1 MIDKTANLRDESAET
16 RHLLNH
22 TAESD
27 PRERDIQSE
36 FHDLEKQDDAQA
48 GGSRFLIWTG
58 INIASTVAIVFLN
71 KSIFSN
77 PSFGNCQVT
86 FAAYHFLITAGTL
99 WAASRSSCGLFVPK
113 EASLPQ
119 MLPLS
124 AAMCIQ
130 VVLQNL
136 GLAHSSV
143 MFHQLS
149 RLLLTPVVAGLNY
162 ILYGSKIPRSAFLP
176 LALLCTGV
184 GVVSYY
190 DSLPKD
196 DGKATTSFWGVLFAF
211 AGVGASSIYVVWIG
225 HYHRKL
231 EMSSMQL
238 LLNQAPVSAGL
249 LLFAIPWMESPPSV
263 YSVPGSMWFSILL
276 SGILASIVN
285 LSGFFIIDTAG
296 AVSSTVVAQLKSCV
310 IVGLGW
316 ASSGHVVMGESI
328 FGIFMA
334 LLGMSS
340 YMHIV
345 LKDHM

>member
-1 MIDKTANLRDESAET
+1 MIDETTNLRNGDAESK
-16 RHLLNH
+16 HLLNH
-22 TAESD
+22 TTD
-27 PRERDIQSE
+27 PDSRDFDSREDFQ
-36 FHDLEKQDDAQA
+36 DLEKQEDSSA
-48 GGSRFLIWTG
+48 GGSQFLIWTA
-58 INIASTVAIVFLN
+58 INIISTVAIVFIN
-71 KSIFSN
+71 KSIFSD
-77 PSFGNCQVT
+77 PSFSNCQVS
-86 FAAYHFLITAGTL
+86 FAAYHFFITAGTL
-99 WAASRSSCGLFVPK
+99 WAASRPWCGLFTPK
-113 EASLPQ
+113 EASIAQ

-124 AAMCIQ
+124 VAMCIQ

-149 RLLLTPVVAGLNY
+149 RLLLTPIVAGLNY
-162 ILYGSKIPRSAFLP
+162 VLYRSKIPRPAFLP

-196 DGKATTSFWGVLFAF
+196 DGKPTTSFWGILFAF
-211 AGVGASSIYVVWIG
+211 AGVSASSIYVVWIG

-249 LLFAIPWMESPPSV
+249 LLFAIPWMETPPSV

-276 SGILASIVN
+276 SGILASLVN

-296 AVSSTVVAQLKSCV
+296 AVSSTVVAQIKTCI

-328 FGIFMA
+328 LGIFMA